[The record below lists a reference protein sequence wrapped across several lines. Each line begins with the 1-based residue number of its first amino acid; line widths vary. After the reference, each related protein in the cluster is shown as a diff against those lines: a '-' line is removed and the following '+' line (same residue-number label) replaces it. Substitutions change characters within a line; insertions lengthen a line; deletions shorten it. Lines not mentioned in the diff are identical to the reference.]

1 MNNLKKL
8 AFIIKNQD
16 KLSTFFRIRR
26 FAITAIT
33 CAITKTFAATYWKP
47 TIC

>member
-16 KLSTFFRIRR
+16 KLSTLFRTSHSV
-26 FAITAIT
+26 F
-33 CAITKTFAATYWKP
+33 CYH
-47 TIC
+47 CYHLCYH